1 MVRAGAQLTG
11 GAEGPGRLLTRRGRL
26 NRQQKVLL
34 APRFEEVPIAESY
47 RELNDPTSDA
57 AEARSKRQVQT
68 ATYFASAGRDTFFNC
83 DEEPRFINH
92 SMHSEHTISK

>member
-1 MVRAGAQLTG
+1 MLPRNG
-11 GAEGPGRLLTRRGRL
+11 GPPRSIPKPG
-26 NRQQKVLL
+26 
-34 APRFEEVPIAESY
+34 EVMWFGKPLRSISESY
-47 RELNDPTSDA
+47 RELNDPTSDT